1 MDKSRLTYKDAGVD
15 IDAGSRLVERI
26 GPAVAATQRP
36 EVLAGLGGFGSLFA
50 LDTARYQEPVL
61 VAGTDGVGTKLLLAR
76 EYGAD
81 ERIGI
86 DLVAMCVNDVIAQG
100 AEPLFFLDYFAC
112 GALDVDQAASVV
124 TGIAQGCRIAGCA
137 LIGGETAEMPGMYAR
152 GDYDLAGFCVG
163 AVDRAA
169 IIDGS
174 RIAVGDTLIG
184 LGASGPHANGFSL
197 VRRILERADNPA
209 AIELGHGIRLTDAL
223 LEPTRIYAAAI
234 LALSAALEVRGIAH
248 ITGGGLPE
256 NVPRMLPE
264 GCVARLFQDRW
275 PCPPVFEWLQATG
288 NVSDEEMLRTFN
300 CGLGMVL
307 VVPRGSAEQA
317 LQVLRQN
324 DVDAWQVGRIEAG
337 ERGTQIA

>member
-1 MDKSRLTYKDAGVD
+1 MAKTPLTYKDAGVD
-15 IDAGSRLVERI
+15 IDAGNRLVDRI
-26 GPAVAATQRP
+26 GPLVAATQRP
-36 EVLAGLGGFGSLFA
+36 EVLAELGGFGSLFA
-50 LDTARYQEPVL
+50 LDRTRFPEPVL

-112 GALDVDQAASVV
+112 GALNVDQAAAVIS
-124 TGIAQGCRIAGCA
+124 GIARGCRQAGCA

-163 AVDRAA
+163 AVNRSA
-169 IIDGS
+169 IIDGN
-174 RIAVGDTLIG
+174 RVAVGDTLIG
-184 LGASGPHANGFSL
+184 LGASGPHANGYSL
-197 VRRILERADNPA
+197 IRRIVELADNPRD
-209 AIELGHGIRLTDAL
+209 IELGSGIGLVDAL
-223 LEPTRIYAAAI
+223 LEPTRIYATAI
-234 LALSAALEVRGIAH
+234 AALIASTDVRGIAH

-256 NVPRMLPE
+256 NVPRMLPD
-264 GCVARLFQDRW
+264 GCVARLFRDRW
-275 PCPPVFEWLQATG
+275 PRPPVFDWLQATG
-288 NVSDEEMLRTFN
+288 NVTDEEMLRTFN
-300 CGLGMVL
+300 CGLGMVM

-317 LQVLRQN
+317 LKVLRQN
-324 DVDAWQVGRIEAG
+324 DVDAWQIGRIEAG